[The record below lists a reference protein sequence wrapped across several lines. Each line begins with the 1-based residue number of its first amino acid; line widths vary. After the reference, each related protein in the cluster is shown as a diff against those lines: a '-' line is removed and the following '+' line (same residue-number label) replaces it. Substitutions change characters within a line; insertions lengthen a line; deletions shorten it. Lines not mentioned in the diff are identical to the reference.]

1 MHIQTF
7 FADPSVDRLL
17 AMTVALAAE
26 VHILRDRNR
35 ALEGVLRARGLI
47 EEAEIEAWQPAPA
60 DQPALDAERER
71 YVRSVLDPVTRA

>member
-1 MHIQTF
+1 MHTQSF

-35 ALEGVLRARGLI
+35 ALEGVLRDKGLVAS
-47 EEAEIEAWQPAPA
+47 AEIEAWQPVAG
-60 DQPALDAERER
+60 DQAAIDAERELF
-71 YVRSVLDPVTRA
+71 VRSISDPLAQP

>member
-1 MHIQTF
+1 MHTQTF

-35 ALEGVLRARGLI
+35 ALEGVLRAKGLI
-47 EEAEIEAWQPAPA
+47 DSSEVEAWQPPPG
-60 DQPALDAERER
+60 DQGAIDAERELF
-71 YVRSVLDPVTRA
+71 VRSILDPVASA

>member
-1 MHIQTF
+1 MHTQTF

-35 ALEGVLRARGLI
+35 ALEGVLRDKGLI
-47 EEAEIEAWQPAPA
+47 EAAEIEAWQPAA
-60 DQPALDAERER
+60 GDQAASDAERDLF
-71 YVRSVLDPVTRA
+71 VRSVLDPLAKP